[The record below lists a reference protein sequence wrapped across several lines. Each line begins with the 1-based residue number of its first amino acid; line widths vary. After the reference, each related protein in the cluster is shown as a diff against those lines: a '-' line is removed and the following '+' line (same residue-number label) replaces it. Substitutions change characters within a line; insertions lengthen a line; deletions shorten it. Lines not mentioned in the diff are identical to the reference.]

1 MTSQRLYNL
10 FTSNRFTANQG
21 LIATAL
27 LFIAMI
33 SSSPAQASLQVTAS
47 VTQNPVIQGNSF
59 MLEIVANGSIDA
71 ADWDNASLLA
81 NFMVGRTSTQSQ
93 TAYVNGNL
101 SRSTTLATLLVA
113 KQAGEFTIPAFT
125 IDGATTA
132 PITLTVLAQDD
143 QRSQTMPT
151 ANRTNIELKVSVS
164 PEQVYVGQQFI
175 YTSKL
180 LIGANTEMQAGNLTN
195 PEVVNG
201 TVNLVGKDIN
211 GSEIV
216 NGSRLQTIT
225 RQYAITINTAGNVAI
240 APSRFEGQV
249 SNNRLGGFGFSPATP
264 VIIQGKQLNINV
276 LAPVKD
282 YQGEWLVSDFVQLSQ
297 ELQPQQQDYPQGEPI
312 TRTLTLTVAN
322 VDKSALPTLSFDWP
336 ETVKVYPDKP
346 QHNSYAQQGS
356 YFAQQVLS
364 FAIIPNQLGKLT
376 LPEIKVPWF
385 NSKTQTQE
393 WAVLPAQTLNIIA
406 NADSPVAAPPS
417 AAVSNTQKP
426 TSTEAQSLASAP
438 ESQHT
443 DSAASSLW
451 PWLTALFATLWLLTC
466 AAWYAYARNNRRVVQ
481 PSQQDLS
488 AAIGQQ
494 DDIWPQ
500 LNSAL
505 TDNNASLAAHLMPQW
520 CRQQWPDAHGK
531 TTAFQPLSADAQ
543 QAYNELLNYV
553 YGKQK
558 TSPDWQGQ
566 ALLDALTMLRK
577 TTTQPKSAPA
587 LFDSPLN
594 P

>member
-1 MTSQRLYNL
+1 MTSQRLYN
-10 FTSNRFTANQG
+10 RFTAKQL

-27 LFIAMI
+27 LLCAII
-33 SSSPAQASLQVTAS
+33 SSTPVQASLQISAS

-59 MLEIVANGSIDA
+59 MLEIVANGSVDA

-93 TAYVNGNL
+93 TSYVNGKL

-113 KQAGEFTIPAFT
+113 KQAGEFIIPAFT
-125 IDGATTA
+125 INGATTA
-132 PITLTVLAQDD
+132 PIKLTVLAQDD

-151 ANRTNIELKVSVS
+151 ANRTNIELKVSVN

-201 TVNLVGKDIN
+201 TVNLVGKDVN

-216 NGSRLQTIT
+216 NGRRLQTIT

-249 SNNRLGGFGFSPATP
+249 SSGRLGGFGFSPATP

-322 VDKSALPTLSFDWP
+322 VDKSALPTLRFDWP
-336 ETVKVYPDKP
+336 KTVKVYPDKP
-346 QHNSYAQQGS
+346 QHNSYAQQGN

-364 FAIIPNQLGKLT
+364 FAIIPNQAGKLT

-406 NADSPVAAPPS
+406 NADSLMPAA
-417 AAVSNTQKP
+417 SNTQKL
-426 TSTEAQSLASAP
+426 TSTETQSLASAP
-438 ESQHT
+438 DSLQT
-443 DSAASSLW
+443 SSAASNLW
-451 PWLTALFATLWLLTC
+451 LWLTAFFATLWLLTC

-481 PSQQDLS
+481 PSQQKLT
-488 AAIGQQ
+488 AATGRQ

-500 LNSAL
+500 LSRAL
-505 TDNNASLAAHLMPQW
+505 ADNNANLAAHLMPQW
-520 CRQQWPDAHGK
+520 CRQQWPDAQGNII
-531 TTAFQPLSADAQ
+531 ALQPLSTDAQ

-558 TSPDWQGQ
+558 TSQDWQGQ
-566 ALLDALTMLRK
+566 TLLAVLTTLRK
-577 TTTQPKSAPA
+577 TKAQPKSAST

-594 P
+594 L